1 MPEPLTIGV
10 LLGAYL
16 IGGVPFGVLLAR
28 LVAGRDVRRA
38 GSGNIG
44 ATNVARVA
52 GKKLGALTL
61 LLDAGKGAA
70 AVGAAGVIVRPGP
83 SYEWI
88 VAAAGFA
95 AIVGHCFSPYLRL
108 KGGKGVATSF
118 GVFLALAPL
127 AALVGF
133 AAWAL
138 VYGATRI
145 SSAGSLAA
153 AAAVPAVVWWTG
165 DRIAFYLSLSTV
177 GLVLVRHHANIRR
190 LITGREE
197 RV

>member
-16 IGGVPFGVLLAR
+16 LGGVPFGVLLAR